1 MPYLRLE
8 DINME
13 MPPIIETKIV
23 PTPTAYYQRVLRN
36 NLNTQNNTFRIS
48 NFIVK

>member
-1 MPYLRLE
+1 MPYLRRE

-13 MPPIIETKIV
+13 VPPIIETKNV
-23 PTPTAYYQRVLRN
+23 PTPTAYYQRVPRN

-48 NFIVK
+48 TFIIK